1 MLQQYTAIMLLRL
14 NVCNPNDGMDDIYI
28 TFVIGRLGTEPV
40 ISYYT
45 ISFIRSGLYL
55 VSI

>member
-1 MLQQYTAIMLLRL
+1 MLLRL

-28 TFVIGRLGTEPV
+28 KFVIGRLGTEPV